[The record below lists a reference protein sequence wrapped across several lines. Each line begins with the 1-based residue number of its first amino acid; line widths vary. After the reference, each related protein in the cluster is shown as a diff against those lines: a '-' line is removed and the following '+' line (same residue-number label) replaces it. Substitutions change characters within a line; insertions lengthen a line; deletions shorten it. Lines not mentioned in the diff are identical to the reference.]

1 MARARFAHSNPT
13 PSGYPQGTM
22 GGPSAAAGP
31 RPGARS
37 IALGD
42 EVYLW
47 LLVFLEVGTM
57 CFLRQKFRRHHG
69 G

>member
-1 MARARFAHSNPT
+1 VPRGRFATSNPA
-13 PSGYPQGTM
+13 PSGRMQGTM
-22 GGPSAAAGP
+22 GGPSAAAGA

-37 IALGD
+37 VYLGD

-57 CFLRQKFRRHHG
+57 CFLRNKFRRHHG